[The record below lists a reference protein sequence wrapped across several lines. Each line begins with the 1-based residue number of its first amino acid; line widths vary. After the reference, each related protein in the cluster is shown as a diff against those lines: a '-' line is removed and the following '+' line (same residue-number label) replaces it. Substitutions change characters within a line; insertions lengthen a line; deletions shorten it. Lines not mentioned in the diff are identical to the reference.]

1 MATTSLN
8 NDGVNY
14 TTGKDG
20 IVIVRNLD
28 SIRGGRSLD
37 VTGFTPEVIQ
47 AGHVVIQD
55 NASPPNFKPM
65 PVNSGATAYAA
76 LPASHSY
83 AGIVIATVP
92 TKKAMVGILTNGTVN
107 PNATPYPMAS
117 ILSAVQTALPQIT
130 FRAD

>member
-8 NDGVNY
+8 NDGINI

-37 VTGFTPEVIQ
+37 VTGYTPDVIQ
-47 AGHVVIQD
+47 AGHLVIQD
-55 NASPPNFKPM
+55 ASTPPNFKPM
-65 PVNSGATAYAA
+65 PVNGGATAYAA
-76 LPASHSY
+76 LPAGHTY
-83 AGIVIATVP
+83 AGIVIATIL

-107 PNATPYPMAS
+107 PNATPFPMGS
-117 ILSAVQTALPQIT
+117 VLSAVQTALPQIT